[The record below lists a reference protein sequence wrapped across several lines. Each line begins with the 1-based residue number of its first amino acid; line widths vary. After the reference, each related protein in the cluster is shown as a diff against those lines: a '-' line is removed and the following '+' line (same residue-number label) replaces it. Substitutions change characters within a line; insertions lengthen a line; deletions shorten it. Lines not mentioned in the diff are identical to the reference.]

1 MIIYVILNIFMHWK
15 QAIDSDFS
23 GDLQEF
29 CRKPRPCRAGMNA
42 RVETE
47 NQV

>member
-1 MIIYVILNIFMHWK
+1 MKKVEPYLKHI
-15 QAIDSDFS
+15 
-23 GDLQEF
+23 LQEF